1 MEQWTRRAALTAVT
15 AAGAAA
21 LIGAAPPQRGRRNV
35 PSAPVL
41 EIATGENAFTAPD
54 RTVAGA
60 VTLRVR
66 NTSPRTGTVGVVRLH
81 PGVTEEQFRTRLRAL
96 FTAEAPADIIDA
108 SRVMMATATQLG
120 GASHHSGAVADAIV
134 TLAPGRHLLLEYLDF
149 MPGLGRGPAPGEEY
163 VRPLTVTAD
172 GPGGWAPVPCGTLTA
187 HESADGSPRFSLRGR
202 VLADQPLRFVNAM
215 REQVDEARLY
225 PVTDDSVTE
234 ADIVAFFAGGSGP
247 PPVDFPGALG
257 ATPLTPGHEVV
268 LRMPMRSGRYAV
280 VSWVRS
286 LVDARPLTAGGQVLL
301 VRVP

>member
-41 EIATGENAFTAPD
+41 EIGTGEDAFTAPA

-96 FTAEAPADIIDA
+96 FTAEAPADVIHA

-120 GASHHSGAVADAIV
+120 GASHHSGIVADATV

-149 MPGLGRGPAPGEEY
+149 MPGIGRGPAPGAEY

-172 GPGGWAPVPCGTLTA
+172 GPGGRAPVPCGTLTA
-187 HESADGSPRFSLRGR
+187 HE
-202 VLADQPLRFVNAM
+202 NASK
-215 REQVDEARLY
+215 RATVHA
-225 PVTDDSVTE
+225 
-234 ADIVAFFAGGSGP
+234 AG
-247 PPVDFPGALG
+247 PGARRPAVAVRQRHAGTGRRGTAVPG
-257 ATPLTPGHEVV
+257 ARRRGHRGGHRGV
-268 LRMPMRSGRYAV
+268 LRR
-280 VSWVRS
+280 
-286 LVDARPLTAGGQVLL
+286 
-301 VRVP
+301 